1 MGFSSLDGVMMGTR
15 CGALDPGAVIYL
27 MEIQKLS
34 LEEVG
39 HMLYHR
45 SGLLG
50 ISGLSADTMDLLP
63 VEHDNPRA
71 RLALAVYVRS
81 IAKQIATMATTLGGI
96 DLLVFTAGVGE
107 HNATIRER
115 VCAELEWLGAR
126 LDPEA
131 NARHASVISAPESG
145 FTIAVE
151 PTNEEWV
158 AAQRSH
164 ELLGFTE

>member
-1 MGFSSLDGVMMGTR
+1 
-15 CGALDPGAVIYL
+15 
-27 MEIQKLS
+27 
-34 LEEVG
+34 
-39 HMLYHR
+39 MLYHR

-151 PTNEEWV
+151 ATNEEWV